1 LKSTSVSWGAAGE
14 GVGVAEDAES
24 AVAADD
30 AIGDA
35 LVIGAGVSCAGKIEV
50 AQVERSKAQ
59 KIEDRVVIG
68 GRL

>member
-14 GVGVAEDAES
+14 GVGVAEGDES

-35 LVIGAGVSCAGKIEV
+35 LVIGTGASCAGKIEV
-50 AQVERSKAQ
+50 AQVERNKAQ
-59 KIEDRVVIG
+59 KIEARVLIG
-68 GRL
+68 RKL